1 MSVFFVLAIIVF
13 SYWISMFFIHLVGLP
28 KIPSVPL
35 VERQQGE
42 EPLVSVIVAGKEEE
56 AAIASTLRGLLRQAY
71 SRFEVIAVNDR
82 SEDAT
87 GERMEAVKRWAQ
99 ENGLGHVPFQ
109 VVHVERLPEGWLG
122 KNHALY
128 EGYRRAKGE
137 ILLFTDA
144 DIAFRPHTIR
154 STVRFL
160 QENKVDHLTL
170 APFLLAKSLV
180 LRGFVQFFL
189 FSLGMLKW
197 MWRPNNDK
205 QTKLGMGIGA
215 FNMITRKAYEKIGT
229 HRAIAMRPDD
239 DLMLGQRVKQAG
251 LRQRLATGQQF
262 LCVEW
267 YPSLRAAM
275 QGLEKNIFAGLE
287 YKLWLVAA
295 GLLGQLVFYFLPF
308 VGTFVFDGWT
318 QGLFG
323 AAALLLLSLNL
334 IYVQKM
340 TNYSGWEVLL
350 LPFTVLLFCY
360 ILIRSTFLTLKRGG
374 IYWRGTF
381 YSLAEL
387 KKRTSP

>member
-1 MSVFFVLAIIVF
+1 MSFFFVIAIIVF

-28 KIPSVPL
+28 KIPSVPV

-56 AAIASTLRGLLRQAY
+56 AAIASTLRGLLQQAY
-71 SRFEVIAVNDR
+71 SRFELIAVNDR
-82 SEDAT
+82 SEDRT
-87 GERMEAVKRWAQ
+87 GERMEEVKRWAQ

-144 DIAFRPHTIR
+144 DIKFQPNTLR
-154 STVRFL
+154 STVRYL
-160 QENKVDHLTL
+160 QANKVDHLTM
-170 APFLLAKSLV
+170 APVMMAKGLV
-180 LRGFVQFFL
+180 LRGFVLFFL

-197 MWRPNNDK
+197 MWLPNNDE
-205 QTKLGMGIGA
+205 QTKMGMGVGA
-215 FNMITRKAYEKIGT
+215 FNMITREAYEQIGT

-262 LCVEW
+262 FSVEW

-275 QGLEKNIFAGLE
+275 LGLEKNIFAGLE
-287 YKLWLVAA
+287 YKLWMVAA
-295 GLLGQLVFYFLPF
+295 GFAGQLVFYFLPF
-308 VGTFVFDGWT
+308 VGAFMFDGWT
-318 QGLFG
+318 QGLF
-323 AAALLLLSLNL
+323 AVAALILIVMNL
-334 IYVQKM
+334 FYVKKL

-350 LPFTVLLFCY
+350 LPFSVLLFCY
-360 ILIRSTFLTLKRGG
+360 ILLRSTFLTLKRGG

-381 YSLAEL
+381 YSLSEL
-387 KKRTSP
+387 KKMRD